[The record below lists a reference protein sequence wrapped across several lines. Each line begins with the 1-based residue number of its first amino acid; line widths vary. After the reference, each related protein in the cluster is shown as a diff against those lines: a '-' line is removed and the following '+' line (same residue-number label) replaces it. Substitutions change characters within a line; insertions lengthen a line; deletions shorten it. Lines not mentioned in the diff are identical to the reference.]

1 MPSTNRSGNTV
12 RCRADR
18 LAASAQIAFTCSWT
32 KAAASGDCCRSAM
45 EFPISATSASECSE
59 RLQNFKRLVDS

>member
-18 LAASAQIAFTCSWT
+18 LAAAAQIAFTCSWT

-45 EFPISATSASECSE
+45 EFSE